1 MYRSYFYPMKF
12 PPNVDFLKFNKV
24 VDSRRCR
31 ICNGPTFEYNW
42 AYYPLNNE
50 FLLLQLKF
58 KENNF
63 KFQQFL

>member
-50 FLLLQLKF
+50 FLLL
-58 KENNF
+58 
-63 KFQQFL
+63 